1 MSVKVTG
8 QFVPAGDF
16 AIVDGKDVSGNITG
30 SNVSASGTGS
40 FGRVSTATF
49 NSTGNIDIGGNLT
62 VTGNYTVN
70 GTTTFISSSQL
81 DIGDNI
87 IHLNSVSPVR
97 YAGIHVRD
105 IISTTNTGSMV
116 WDSTNDYWLAG
127 QSGSEYRVPL
137 QDSTSNLTDNRIII
151 AQANGRLEAGNLTDT
166 GASISTSLPIT
177 ASSNLA
183 VAGNISGSST
193 ATASLAKVFVQ
204 DSGELY
210 YEGLEFV
217 INQTEN
223 ASTIFR
229 NRGTQVLRLDGGA
242 KVGIGPD
249 IVTPSQMLHI
259 KTTGTTDAAITLEG
273 PNSTWTIGNDYSDL
287 GFFKLSN
294 NTAVGTSTAF
304 AIGANS
310 LAYFYGDITGS
321 ATTNLTLGG
330 NITGS
335 GNLEIAGKIS
345 GSATSTGSLIGI
357 EHV

>member
-151 AQANGRLEAGNLTDT
+151 AQANGRLEAGNITDT

-177 ASSNLA
+177 ASSNLE
-183 VAGNISGSST
+183 VAGNISG
-193 ATASLAKVFVQ
+193 
-204 DSGELY
+204 
-210 YEGLEFV
+210 
-217 INQTEN
+217 
-223 ASTIFR
+223 
-229 NRGTQVLRLDGGA
+229 
-242 KVGIGPD
+242 
-249 IVTPSQMLHI
+249 
-259 KTTGTTDAAITLEG
+259 
-273 PNSTWTIGNDYSDL
+273 
-287 GFFKLSN
+287 
-294 NTAVGTSTAF
+294 
-304 AIGANS
+304 
-310 LAYFYGDITGS
+310 
-321 ATTNLTLGG
+321 
-330 NITGS
+330 
-335 GNLEIAGKIS
+335 
-345 GSATSTGSLIGI
+345 
-357 EHV
+357 

>member
-151 AQANGRLEAGNLTDT
+151 AQANGRLEAGNITDT

-177 ASSNLA
+177 ASSNLE

-193 ATASLAKVFVQ
+193 
-204 DSGELY
+204 
-210 YEGLEFV
+210 
-217 INQTEN
+217 
-223 ASTIFR
+223 
-229 NRGTQVLRLDGGA
+229 
-242 KVGIGPD
+242 
-249 IVTPSQMLHI
+249 
-259 KTTGTTDAAITLEG
+259 
-273 PNSTWTIGNDYSDL
+273 
-287 GFFKLSN
+287 
-294 NTAVGTSTAF
+294 
-304 AIGANS
+304 
-310 LAYFYGDITGS
+310 
-321 ATTNLTLGG
+321 
-330 NITGS
+330 
-335 GNLEIAGKIS
+335 
-345 GSATSTGSLIGI
+345 STGSFGLVDSDRTIVGASSVFGGTSEIGTDAKFYVQSAVNKNAAAI
-357 EHV
+357 IRAGRYKS

>member
-151 AQANGRLEAGNLTDT
+151 AQANGRLEAGNITDT

-177 ASSNLA
+177 ASSNLE
-183 VAGNISGSST
+183 VAGNVSGSST
-193 ATASLAKVFVQ
+193 
-204 DSGELY
+204 
-210 YEGLEFV
+210 
-217 INQTEN
+217 
-223 ASTIFR
+223 
-229 NRGTQVLRLDGGA
+229 
-242 KVGIGPD
+242 
-249 IVTPSQMLHI
+249 
-259 KTTGTTDAAITLEG
+259 
-273 PNSTWTIGNDYSDL
+273 
-287 GFFKLSN
+287 
-294 NTAVGTSTAF
+294 
-304 AIGANS
+304 
-310 LAYFYGDITGS
+310 
-321 ATTNLTLGG
+321 
-330 NITGS
+330 
-335 GNLEIAGKIS
+335 
-345 GSATSTGSLIGI
+345 STGSFGNIRVGDNTSSENRFMSFAGDEGFKIGYAQSGFLADDGSSSDGVDAEI
-357 EHV
+357 VMTGNGGSAPFNQHGSIVYKTRAVDAIA